1 MTLDFDSL
9 ERLLAEATP
18 GPWTH
23 YLSGGGGM
31 DPWHSIKGGRE
42 AGPQNP
48 VSGQRGETSAA
59 DAELIVALHAAAPSL
74 IALAKR
80 AQEAEAVRDEFQ
92 EQAKRAG
99 DKCEQM
105 ERVVEAV
112 RLQRKT
118 AAEHGRPFEA
128 TDPVGLALRAL
139 EEK

>member
-1 MTLDFDSL
+1 MTFDFDSL
-9 ERLLAEATP
+9 ERLLAEHNRMTSP
-18 GPWTH
+18 YT
-23 YLSGGGGM
+23 
-31 DPWHSIKGGRE
+31 
-42 AGPQNP
+42 
-48 VSGQRGETSAA
+48 GERRYVC
-59 DAELIVALHAAAPSL
+59 DALVEAAPSL

-99 DKCEQM
+99 DKCERM

>member
-74 IALAKR
+74 IALATR
-80 AQEAEAVRDEFQ
+80 RDEFQ